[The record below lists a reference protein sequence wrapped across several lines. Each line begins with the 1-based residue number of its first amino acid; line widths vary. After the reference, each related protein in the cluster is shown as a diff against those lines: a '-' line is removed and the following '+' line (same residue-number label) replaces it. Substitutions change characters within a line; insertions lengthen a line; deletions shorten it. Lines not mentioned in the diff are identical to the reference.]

1 MPKRDGLTGLTTAQM
16 VIRDQQAQ
24 AESFSTWWL
33 FLLLIPLVLWIL
45 AQGHRSN
52 GRKP

>member
-1 MPKRDGLTGLTTAQM
+1 MPEYDWLIGETDAQM
-16 VIRDQQAQ
+16 IVRDQANQQ
-24 AESFSTWWL
+24 EYFSTWWL